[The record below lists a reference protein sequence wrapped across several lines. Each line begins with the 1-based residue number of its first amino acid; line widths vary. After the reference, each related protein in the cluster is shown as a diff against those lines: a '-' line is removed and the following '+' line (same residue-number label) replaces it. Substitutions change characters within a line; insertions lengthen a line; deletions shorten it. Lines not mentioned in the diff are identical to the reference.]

1 MASFSYTII
10 IAMIFTTTVYGVSNC
25 VSADHCIAECNQ
37 VYTGFYEDTDPYD
50 VSEEV
55 VFFYLTLSE
64 IQKVTFTNCGSIDF
78 TSTSLRLD
86 TCPDSSG
93 TSCVDQITSQSD
105 SGCTESSCVDDP
117 NYECSDNIGKTFT
130 FSYLAPGTYELRMR
144 ADSDY
149 QYGQYQIQ
157 IFCAEPGSGAIYATF
172 APLANLNDYSGSSLL
187 LRGYNIF
194 TATSSGSLI
203 LREDQIQN
211 ITEIY
216 STDGATCTYSSL
228 QFSDQFTFY
237 SEYAKSDSQSIAAG
251 FSTEAY
257 GAGGSLTTARTQT
270 RSYAESGQYSIYSLD
285 LQCIA
290 ARASVVE
297 YNNLHWNPSFIDA
310 VRILPTDYESGD
322 SLEDFIEFWDAY
334 GTHMF
339 ETAYFGGS
347 IHGSVVSD
355 KCAIERSFGS
365 STQYEVCLN
374 AAYKGIEVE
383 GCNAE
388 SDSSSSYDAMSSS
401 IENTYIEVKG
411 GPLTTYQSIFS
422 EFKDKETDFSEWIS
436 DLASYPDVVGGNID
450 PIHDAIQRAIKLG
463 DHKLNALLSSA
474 KAMSDEEWLSI
485 ADTLEAAYIDYAKD
499 LAHEHNYFGKGE
511 CSATCNGHRSNST
524 ECVCVGCK
532 NALDCCDRANQYK
545 TIIVYLCVLFLIVLY

>member
-322 SLEDFIEFWDAY
+322 SLEEYIEFWEAY
-334 GTHMF
+334 G
-339 ETAYFGGS
+339 
-347 IHGSVVSD
+347 
-355 KCAIERSFGS
+355 IE
-365 STQYEVCLN
+365 
-374 AAYKGIEVE
+374 IE
-383 GCNAE
+383 GCSAE